1 MGRRAEKHAAKWQAR
16 KDKTAADWEKERFKH
31 EDPHGGLQ
39 ATQEKK
45 PEEKK

>member
-1 MGRRAEKHAAKWQAR
+1 VTKRAEKHAAKWQAR
-16 KDKTAADWEKERFKH
+16 KEKTAAAWKEEVRKH